1 MRVAVV
7 GHVEWVEFARVD
19 RVPQPGGIAHAE
31 SLLQI
36 PAGGGAVAAV
46 QLRKLAGDAA
56 MYTALGD
63 DELGRRS
70 ARELAAMGVRVERV
84 VRPEPQ
90 RRALTLIDRNGERTI
105 TTIGDKHVPR
115 GEDPLPWDELDG
127 ADGVFFVGGDAAA
140 LRLAR
145 RARILSAT
153 SRVLDLLVQ
162 ARVEL
167 DAVIGSARDPAE
179 RYPSGV
185 LDPPPKLIV
194 RTDGGRGGTY
204 EAIDG
209 TRGSWAAEPLPG
221 PLVDTYGSGDNF
233 AAGLTY
239 ALGVGMGAE
248 DAVEFA
254 ARCGAAS
261 ATGLGPYERQL
272 VLAAD
277 GSRR

>member
-1 MRVAVV
+1 VRVAVV

-31 SLLQI
+31 SLLQV
-36 PAGGGAVAAV
+36 PAGGGAVGAV
-46 QLRKLAGDAA
+46 QLRKLAGDAT

-63 DELGRRS
+63 DDLGRRS
-70 ARELAAMGVRVERV
+70 AMELGAMGVRMQHVL
-84 VRPEPQ
+84 RPEPQ

-105 TTIGDKHVPR
+105 TTIGARHAPR
-115 GEDPLPWDELDG
+115 GEDPLAWDELDR
-127 ADGVFFVGGDAAA
+127 ADGVYFVGGDAAA
-140 LRLAR
+140 LRHAR
-145 RARILSAT
+145 RGRVLSAT
-153 SRVLDLLVQ
+153 SRVLEVLVQ

-185 LDPPPKLIV
+185 LDPPPKLVV

-204 EAIDG
+204 EAADG
-209 TRGSWAAEPLPG
+209 TRGSWTAEPLPG

-239 ALGVGMGAE
+239 ALAVGMSVE
-248 DAVEFA
+248 DAAEFA

-272 VLAAD
+272 VLAPDATR
-277 GSRR
+277 G

>member
-1 MRVAVV
+1 VRVAVV

-31 SLLQI
+31 SLLQV

-46 QLRKLAGDAA
+46 QLRKLAGAA
-56 MYTALGD
+56 TLFTALGD
-63 DELGRRS
+63 DELARRS
-70 ARELAAMGVRVERV
+70 ASELEGMGVRLQHVARS
-84 VRPEPQ
+84 EPQ

-105 TTIGDKHVPR
+105 TTIGDRHAPR
-115 GEDPLPWDELDG
+115 GEDPIPWGELAA
-127 ADGVFFVGGDAAA
+127 ADGVFFVAGDAAA

-162 ARVEL
+162 AKVEL

-179 RYPSGV
+179 RYPAGV
-185 LDPPPKLIV
+185 LNPPPRLVV

-204 EAIDG
+204 EAVDG
-209 TRGSWAAEPLPG
+209 THGSWVAEPLPG

-239 ALGVGMGAE
+239 ALAAGMSVE
-248 DAVEFA
+248 EAVEFG

-261 ATGLGPYERQL
+261 ATGLGPYEGQL
-272 VLAAD
+272 TLSAD
-277 GSRR
+277 ASRR

>member
-1 MRVAVV
+1 VRVAVV
-7 GHVEWVEFARVD
+7 GHVEWVEFAHVD
-19 RVPQPGGIAHAE
+19 RVPQAGGIAHAV
-31 SLLQI
+31 SLLQV
-36 PAGGGAVAAV
+36 PAGGGAVAGV
-46 QLRKLAGDAA
+46 QLRKLAGDAT
-56 MYTALGD
+56 MFTALGD

-70 ARELAAMGVRVERV
+70 AVELEAMGVRLEHV
-84 VRPEPQ
+84 VRAEPQ

-105 TTIGDKHVPR
+105 TTIGEKHVPR
-115 GEDPLPWDELDG
+115 GEDSLAWDELG
-127 ADGVFFVGGDAAA
+127 AADGVFFVSGDAAA

-145 RARILSAT
+145 RARVLSAT
-153 SRVLDLLVQ
+153 SRALDLLVQ

-185 LDPPPKLIV
+185 LDPPPKLVV
-194 RTDGGRGGTY
+194 RTDGARGGTY
-204 EAIDG
+204 ESVDG
-209 TRGSWAAEPLPG
+209 TSGSWTAEPLPG

-239 ALGVGMGAE
+239 ALAVGMSVE
-248 DAVEFA
+248 DAVEVA

-277 GSRR
+277 SSGP

>member
-1 MRVAVV
+1 VRVAVV

-31 SLLQI
+31 SLLQV
-36 PAGGGAVAAV
+36 PAGGGAVGAV
-46 QLRKLAGDAA
+46 QLRKLAGDAT
-56 MYTALGD
+56 MYTSLGD
-63 DELGRRS
+63 DDLGRRS
-70 ARELAAMGVRVERV
+70 AMELGAMGVRMQHVL
-84 VRPEPQ
+84 RPEPQ

-105 TTIGDKHVPR
+105 TTIGARHVPR
-115 GEDPLPWDELDG
+115 GEDPLAWDELDRT
-127 ADGVFFVGGDAAA
+127 DGVYFVGGDAAA
-140 LRLAR
+140 LRHAR
-145 RARILSAT
+145 RGRVLSAT
-153 SRVLDLLVQ
+153 SRVLEVLVQ

-167 DAVIGSARDPAE
+167 DVVIGSARDPAE

-185 LDPPPKLIV
+185 LHPPPKLVV

-204 EAIDG
+204 EAADG
-209 TRGSWAAEPLPG
+209 TRGSWTAEPLPG

-239 ALGVGMGAE
+239 ALAVAMSVE

-272 VLAAD
+272 VLAPDATR
-277 GSRR
+277 G

>member
-1 MRVAVV
+1 VRVAVV

-31 SLLQI
+31 SLLQV

-46 QLRKLAGDAA
+46 QLRRLAGDATLF
-56 MYTALGD
+56 TALGD

-70 ARELAAMGVRVERV
+70 ARELEGKGVRLQHV
-84 VRPEPQ
+84 VRSEPQ
-90 RRALTLIDRNGERTI
+90 RRALTLVDRNGERTI
-105 TTIGDKHVPR
+105 TTIGDRHVPR
-115 GEDPLPWDELDG
+115 GEDPMPWDELG
-127 ADGVFFVGGDAAA
+127 AADGVFFVGGDAAA

-185 LDPPPKLIV
+185 LDPPPRLVV

-204 EAIDG
+204 EAADG
-209 TRGSWAAEPLPG
+209 TRGSWVAQPLPG

-239 ALGVGMGAE
+239 ALAAGMSVE
-248 DAVEFA
+248 DAVELG

-277 GSRR
+277 ESRR

>member
-1 MRVAVV
+1 VRVAVV

-31 SLLQI
+31 SLLQV

-46 QLRKLAGDAA
+46 QLRKLAGDATL
-56 MYTALGD
+56 YTALGD

-70 ARELAAMGVRVERV
+70 ARELEARGVRLQHV

-105 TTIGDKHVPR
+105 TTIGGRHAPR
-115 GEDPLPWDELDG
+115 GEDPIAWDELEA

-162 ARVEL
+162 AGVEL

-185 LDPPPKLIV
+185 LDPPPRLVV

-204 EAIDG
+204 EAVDR
-209 TRGSWAAEPLPG
+209 TRGSWTAEPLPG

-239 ALGVGMGAE
+239 ALAAGMSVE

-261 ATGLGPYERQL
+261 ATGLGPYERQM

-277 GSRR
+277 SPPP

>member
-1 MRVAVV
+1 VRVAVV

-31 SLLQI
+31 SLLQV

-46 QLRKLAGDAA
+46 QLRKLAGDAT

-63 DELGRRS
+63 DELGRRT
-70 ARELAAMGVRVERV
+70 ARELEGMGVRLEHVL
-84 VRPEPQ
+84 RPEPQ

-105 TTIGDKHVPR
+105 TTIGGRHAPR
-115 GEDPLPWDELDG
+115 GVDPIAWDQLEA
-127 ADGVFFVGGDAAA
+127 ADGVFFTAGDAAA

-145 RARILSAT
+145 RARIVSAT

-162 ARVEL
+162 ARVQL
-167 DAVIGSARDPAE
+167 DAVIGSASDPAE

-185 LDPPPKLIV
+185 LDPPPRLVV

-204 EAIDG
+204 EAADG
-209 TRGSWAAEPLPG
+209 TRGSWVAAPLPG

-239 ALGVGMGAE
+239 ALAAGMNTE
-248 DAVEFA
+248 DAIEFG

-261 ATGLGPYERQL
+261 ATGLGPYERQR

-277 GSRR
+277 ASRR

>member
-1 MRVAVV
+1 MRVAIV

-31 SLLQI
+31 SLLQV
-36 PAGGGAVAAV
+36 PAGGGAVAAA
-46 QLRKLAGDAA
+46 QLRKLVGDATL
-56 MYTALGD
+56 YTALGD

-70 ARELAAMGVRVERV
+70 ARELEGMGVRLQHV

-105 TTIGDKHVPR
+105 TTIGARHVPR
-115 GEDPLPWDELDG
+115 GEDPMAWDELH
-127 ADGVFFVGGDAAA
+127 AVDGVFFVGGDAAA
-140 LRLAR
+140 LGLAR

-162 ARVEL
+162 AGVEL

-185 LDPPPKLIV
+185 LDPPPRLIV

-209 TRGSWAAEPLPG
+209 TRGSWVANPLPG

-239 ALGVGMGAE
+239 ALAAGMSVE

-272 VLAAD
+272 ILAAD
-277 GSRR
+277 PSRP

>member
-1 MRVAVV
+1 VRVAVV

-31 SLLQI
+31 SLLQV
-36 PAGGGAVAAV
+36 PAGGGAVGAV

-63 DELGRRS
+63 DDLGRRS
-70 ARELAAMGVRVERV
+70 AMELGAMGVRMQHVL
-84 VRPEPQ
+84 RPEPQ

-105 TTIGDKHVPR
+105 TTIGARHVPR
-115 GEDPLPWDELDG
+115 GQDPLAWDELDR
-127 ADGVFFVGGDAAA
+127 ADGVYFVGGDVAA
-140 LRLAR
+140 LRHAR
-145 RARILSAT
+145 RGRVLSAT
-153 SRVLDLLVQ
+153 SRVLEVLVQ

-185 LDPPPKLIV
+185 LDPPPKLVV

-204 EAIDG
+204 EAADG
-209 TRGSWAAEPLPG
+209 TRGSWTVETLPG

-239 ALGVGMGAE
+239 ALAVGMSVD
-248 DAVEFA
+248 DALEFA
-254 ARCGAAS
+254 ARCGAVS
-261 ATGLGPYERQL
+261 ATGLGPYERQS

-277 GSRR
+277 SPRR

>member
-1 MRVAVV
+1 VRVAVV

-31 SLLQI
+31 SLLQV

-46 QLRKLAGDAA
+46 QLRRLAGDATLF
-56 MYTALGD
+56 TALGD

-70 ARELAAMGVRVERV
+70 ARELEGKGVRLQHV
-84 VRPEPQ
+84 VRSAPQ
-90 RRALTLIDRNGERTI
+90 RRALTLVDRNGERTI
-105 TTIGDKHVPR
+105 TTIGDRHVPR
-115 GEDPLPWDELDG
+115 GDDPMPWDELG
-127 ADGVFFVGGDAAA
+127 AADGVFFVGGDAAA

-185 LDPPPKLIV
+185 LDPPPRLVV

-204 EAIDG
+204 EAADG
-209 TRGSWAAEPLPG
+209 TRGSWVAQPLPG

-239 ALGVGMGAE
+239 ALAAGMSVE
-248 DAVEFA
+248 DAVELGA
-254 ARCGAAS
+254 KCGAAS
-261 ATGLGPYERQL
+261 ATGLGPYKRQL

-277 GSRR
+277 ESRR

>member
-1 MRVAVV
+1 
-7 GHVEWVEFARVD
+7 
-19 RVPQPGGIAHAE
+19 
-31 SLLQI
+31 
-36 PAGGGAVAAV
+36 VAAV
-46 QLRKLAGDAA
+46 QLRKLVGDATL
-56 MYTALGD
+56 YTALGD

-70 ARELAAMGVRVERV
+70 ARELEGMGVRLQHV

-105 TTIGDKHVPR
+105 TTIGARHVPR
-115 GEDPLPWDELDG
+115 GEDPMAWDELH
-127 ADGVFFVGGDAAA
+127 AVDGVFFVGGDAAA
-140 LRLAR
+140 LGLAR

-162 ARVEL
+162 AGVEL

-185 LDPPPKLIV
+185 LDPPPRLIV

-209 TRGSWAAEPLPG
+209 TRGSWVANPLPG

-239 ALGVGMGAE
+239 ALAAGMSVE

-272 VLAAD
+272 ILAAD
-277 GSRR
+277 PSRP

>member
-19 RVPQPGGIAHAE
+19 RVPQPGGIAHAV
-31 SLLQI
+31 SLLQV
-36 PAGGGAVAAV
+36 PAGGGAVAGV
-46 QLRKLAGDAA
+46 QLRKLAGHAT
-56 MYTALGD
+56 MFTALGD
-63 DELGRRS
+63 DEVGRRS
-70 ARELAAMGVRVERV
+70 AKDLGAMGVRLQHV

-105 TTIGDKHVPR
+105 TTIGEKHVPR
-115 GEDPLPWDELDG
+115 GEDPLAWDELAVADG
-127 ADGVFFVGGDAAA
+127 AFFVGGDAAA

-145 RARILSAT
+145 RARVLSAT

-162 ARVEL
+162 AGVEL

-185 LDPPPKLIV
+185 LDPPPKLVV
-194 RTDGGRGGTY
+194 RTDGATGGTY
-204 EAIDG
+204 ESVDG
-209 TRGSWAAEPLPG
+209 TSGSWTAEPLPG

-239 ALGVGMGAE
+239 ALAAGMSVE
-248 DAVEFA
+248 DAIEFA

-272 VLAAD
+272 VLA
-277 GSRR
+277 GESPPP

>member
-1 MRVAVV
+1 
-7 GHVEWVEFARVD
+7 
-19 RVPQPGGIAHAE
+19 
-31 SLLQI
+31 
-36 PAGGGAVAAV
+36 
-46 QLRKLAGDAA
+46 

-70 ARELAAMGVRVERV
+70 ASELAAMGVGLRHV

-105 TTIGDKHVPR
+105 TTIGDRHVPH
-115 GEDPLPWDELDG
+115 GEDPMPWGELDA
-127 ADGVFFVGGDAAA
+127 ADGVFFTAGDAAA
-140 LRLAR
+140 LELAR
-145 RARILSAT
+145 RARILSAS
-153 SRVLDLLVQ
+153 SRVLDLLVR

-167 DAVIGSARDPAE
+167 DAVIGSASDPAE

-185 LDPPPKLIV
+185 LDPPPRLVV
-194 RTDGGRGGTY
+194 RTDGGKGGTY
-204 EAIDG
+204 ETVDG
-209 TRGSWAAEPLPG
+209 ARGSWTAEPLPG

-239 ALGVGMGAE
+239 ALAAGMSAE

-277 GSRR
+277 SPRP